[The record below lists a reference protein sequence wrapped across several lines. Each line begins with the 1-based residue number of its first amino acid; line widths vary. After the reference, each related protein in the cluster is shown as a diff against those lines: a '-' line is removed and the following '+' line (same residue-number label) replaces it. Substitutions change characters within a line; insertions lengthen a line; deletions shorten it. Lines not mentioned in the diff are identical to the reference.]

1 MEGRHMLFIVQQLD
15 AECSRCGPYMYSRGL
30 TYRLQAMN
38 WWKIIIHT
46 LAFLTAVTGST
57 SSTPYT
63 LSAESCMTS
72 YQVSLQNQ
80 QIDGWKLKLN

>member
-30 TYRLQAMN
+30 TYRLQAMS

-46 LAFLTAVTGST
+46 LASLTAVTSI
-57 SSTPYT
+57 TPYT
-63 LSAESCMTS
+63 LSAESSMTS